1 MQEATSVLFG
11 LDDFE
16 VVQLERVRDERL
28 VPGLHSELMGSVRT
42 AGVLKRSVTVRNVID
57 GARRRCSPVGSPLSS
72 WQLNVA
78 SWWVAGCGVLVTK

>member
-28 VPGLHSELMGSVRT
+28 VPGLHSESMGSVRT
-42 AGVLKRSVTVRNVID
+42 AGVLKRSVT
-57 GARRRCSPVGSPLSS
+57 
-72 WQLNVA
+72 
-78 SWWVAGCGVLVTK
+78 